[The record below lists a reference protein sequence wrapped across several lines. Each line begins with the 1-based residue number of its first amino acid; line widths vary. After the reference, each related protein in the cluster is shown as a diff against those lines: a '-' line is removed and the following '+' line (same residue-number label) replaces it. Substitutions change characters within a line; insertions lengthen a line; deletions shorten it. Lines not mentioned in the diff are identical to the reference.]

1 MREEEVFLMS
11 AKFLRRRVVVSRSLN
26 TRVLGYMS
34 DTVPPIP
41 VFSFFNFISSPH
53 PALLDGYRVKPPG
66 ELIHEKPAAFM
77 ALKRQEGVLL

>member
-1 MREEEVFLMS
+1 MS
-11 AKFLRRRVVVSRSLN
+11 AKFLRRCVVVSRGLN

-41 VFSFFNFISSPH
+41 VFFFFLNFISSPH
-53 PALLDGYRVKPPG
+53 PALLDGYRVKPPTPG

-77 ALKRQEGVLL
+77 ALKRQEGDLL